1 MQKQYNT
8 DLLPSDFLLQWFSRK
23 YWDYQNETIFV
34 KYYKSY
40 LKQFP
45 QYTRN
50 SYDLRL
56 KPVIDIVNKY
66 NKDINLLE
74 IGSGCGTEAL
84 YFSMLGCSVTGVEF
98 QKQMVDVALK
108 RKYILEDKLNN
119 ALDCNFINQSILDYD
134 KDRKYDIIW
143 MEETFHHLE
152 PRELIIDKV
161 HSLLKHGGYL
171 IISEPNYLNMLIQIK
186 YFMARGFRTTYTAYD
201 DSGRKHLIGHERIL
215 RAKKLAR
222 HMEKRNIN
230 IINIEYIRLLPNI
243 FPDNNIYR
251 SIDEQFNKIIPPF
264 IKKYF
269 AIQYNYVGK
278 LNN

>member
-1 MQKQYNT
+1 MQKRYNT
-8 DLLPSDFLLQWFSRK
+8 DLLPSNFLLQWFSHK

-56 KPVIDIVNKY
+56 KPVIDIINNK
-66 NKDINLLE
+66 NDINLLE

-134 KDRKYDIIW
+134 KDKKFDIIW

-152 PRELIIDKV
+152 PRELIIDKIT
-161 HSLLKHGGYL
+161 SLLKPGGYL
-171 IISEPNYLNMLIQIK
+171 IISETNYLNIMIQVK
-186 YFMARGFRTTYTAYD
+186 YFIIRGFRTTYTQCD
-201 DSGRKHLIGHERIL
+201 DSGRKHIIGHERIL
-215 RAKKLAR
+215 RAKKLAS
-222 HMEKRNIN
+222 HFEKKNID
-230 IINIEYIRLLPNI
+230 IINIRYYRLLPNI
-243 FPDNNIYR
+243 FKQNNFYTI
-251 SIDEQFNKIIPPF
+251 INEQFNKIIPSF
-264 IKKYF
+264 IKKF
-269 AIQYNYVGK
+269 LAIQYNYVGK